1 MKITKAQ
8 LKKLIKEEM
17 EAQLP
22 LPGMAIDLK
31 KAKNDIVSDV
41 SNVDPNVAMLSMFQ
55 YIDNL
60 MDQNPDVEPST
71 FYKNKNFYE
80 RIYRPTLEVMVNSM
94 FSFAS
99 VQTLEK
105 VNQLLLNAIADFVK
119 MDSSQRKEHVRK
131 NTLRE

>member
-1 MKITKAQ
+1 MKFTRSQ
-8 LKKLIKEEM
+8 LKKLIKEEL
-17 EAQLP
+17 EGQLP

-41 SNVDPNVAMLSMFQ
+41 GNVDPNVAMLSMLQ

-60 MDQNPDVEPST
+60 MDQNPDAEPST
-71 FYKNKNFYE
+71 FYKNKYFYE
-80 RIYRPTLEVMVNSM
+80 RIYRPTLEVVKNSM

-105 VNQLLLNAIADFVK
+105 VNQLLLNAIEDFVK

>member
-1 MKITKAQ
+1 MKITRAQ
-8 LKKLIKEEM
+8 LKKLIKEEL
-17 EAQLP
+17 EGQLP
-22 LPGMAIDLK
+22 LPGMEIDLK

-41 SNVDPNVAMLSMFQ
+41 GNVDPNVAMLSMLQ

-71 FYKNKNFYE
+71 FYKNKYFYE
-80 RIYRPTLEVMVNSM
+80 RIYRPTLEVVKNSM